1 MPTSKRARSWLI
13 SAAALTAL
21 VGCAAREG
29 DDGDEESQ
37 ALSSSVV
44 TIAAA
49 GSPAKGVYPTMEL
62 RVAGKTVKRWDAVKG
77 NPWTR
82 AFESFTYEHPTAL
95 DPSEVEVVFTND
107 YGDPQED
114 RNLFV
119 DKVTIGA
126 RTFEAEA
133 PETRTLAPTYC
144 ESGYLEREAMY
155 CQGSMRFVDPELE
168 PIMSRPRCPARPEL
182 GLAEGVFCTGSDYEA
197 SRDGSPIFGQLVGF
211 IDEARRAKIKDPTRA
226 ARITAAF
233 MSFSD
238 PAIGDAMCKA
248 SAAGVEIS
256 VVLDKVSG
264 ASIPDSLRKPA
275 CKPEHVHYATL
286 GGQTSGAD
294 EWRIFHIKMLVVDDG
309 GPDLR
314 FVFGS
319 PNLYAGGYS
328 TWFESWVFAHQPKT
342 AHFAASHLCAVKAL
356 DAAVAAPAGQDV
368 PAFSSTYASCTA
380 AIAAPVDAKHRV
392 FFAPDPSAKGRAELL
407 ARIQHASSSVDAAAY
422 FLSDKQLAAA
432 LGDAAQAGKATRLLM
447 DDSVLYDT
455 TEGSAMASH
464 ATWETKL
471 RPRIPSARF
480 LATNALVWQLMHHK
494 AVVIDRKSVFFGGG
508 HFTTA
513 AFTTNYDGF
522 YLFDDPKLTR
532 PFAEEID
539 RMYALAAP
547 PGAHPAASTVRFTH
561 AGDGRCLTIDQAST
575 ADDPNV
581 VVARACDAAAA
592 HQRFELRPESTGG
605 YRIVA
610 KHSGKCLDVWTAA
623 TGAGAAVGQ
632 HACGTQPNQLFF
644 LTPADGAFR
653 IVAAHSTLALG
664 PTGSGDGAKI
674 AQSAFASGAA
684 LEWTVTAE

>member
-1 MPTSKRARSWLI
+1 MPWSRSRTFLLAATVAGL
-13 SAAALTAL
+13 SA
-21 VGCAAREG
+21 CAARG
-29 DDGDEESQ
+29 DDEASDDGQ
-37 ALSSSVV
+37 ALAAS
-44 TIAAA
+44 TITIHAA

-62 RVAGKTVKRWDAVKG
+62 RIRGKAVAHWDAVKG
-77 NPWTR
+77 NPWSR
-82 AFESFTYEHPTAL
+82 AFETFTYDADGAV
-95 DPSEVEVVFTND
+95 DPSEVEVAFTND
-107 YGDPQED
+107 YADPHED

-119 DKVTIGA
+119 DNVVIGQ

-133 PETRTLAPTYC
+133 PSTRILAPTYC
-144 ESGYLEREAMY
+144 ESGYLAREVMY
-155 CQGSMRFVDPELE
+155 CQGSMRLVDPELE
-168 PIMSRPRCPARPEL
+168 AIMSRPRCPAHPEL
-182 GLAEGVFCTGSDYEA
+182 GLPEGVFCTGSDYEA

-211 IDEARRAKIKDPTRA
+211 IDEARRAKLAEPARA

-256 VVLDKVSG
+256 IVLDKVSG
-264 ASIPDSLRKPA
+264 ASIPDTLKKPA

-356 DAAVAAPAGQDV
+356 DAAVAAPSGQDV
-368 PAFSSTYASCTA
+368 PAFSGTYASCVA
-380 AIAAPVDAKHRV
+380 AIPAPVDTKHRV
-392 FFAPDPSAKGRAELL
+392 FFAPDPAAKGRAELL
-407 ARIQHASSSVDAAAY
+407 ARIQHATSSVDAAAY
-422 FLSDKQLAAA
+422 FLSDKALAGA
-432 LGDAAQAGKATRLLM
+432 LGDAAAAGKATRLVM
-447 DDSVLYDT
+447 DDSILYDT
-455 TEGSAMASH
+455 TQGSAMASH
-464 ATWETKL
+464 ATWEEKL
-471 RPRIPSARF
+471 RPRIPNARF

-494 AVVIDRKSVFFGGG
+494 AVVIDRKAVFFGGG

-532 PFAEEID
+532 PFADELD
-539 RMYALAAP
+539 RLYALATP
-547 PGAHPAASTVRFTH
+547 PKAHPSAATVRLTH
-561 AGDGRCLTIDQAST
+561 KTDGRCLTIEGAST

-581 VVARACDAAAA
+581 VTARGCDPSAA
-592 HQRFELRPESTGG
+592 HQTFDLVPESSGG

-623 TGAGAAVGQ
+623 TSPGASVGQ
-632 HACGTQPNQLFF
+632 HACGTQANQLFF
-644 LTPADGAFR
+644 LAAQDDGTFR
-653 IVAAHSTLALG
+653 LVAAHSLLALA
-664 PTGSGDGAKI
+664 PTGAGDGQKI
-674 AQSAFASGAA
+674 AQSAFVPGAA
-684 LEWTVTAE
+684 LEWTVSTL